1 MVESQQNTSPLHDV
15 NLMLR
20 RETGKMEVNIG
31 LSTVFY
37 ISDDIFLGVRTGR
50 IFIVVISKDDKHIS
64 IWVPTVI
71 NCTKCFKHCV
81 GKDSEAVF
89 RF

>member
-1 MVESQQNTSPLHDV
+1 
-15 NLMLR
+15 MLR
-20 RETGKMEVNIG
+20 RETGKMEVNIEV
-31 LSTVFY
+31 STVFY
-37 ISDDIFLGVRTGR
+37 ISDDIFLGVTTGR

-64 IWVPTVI
+64 TWVPTVI
-71 NCTKCFKHCV
+71 NCTKCFEHCV